1 MKITVDFD
9 YYSNVYRGNLIPV
22 SDFKK
27 VITKALCYVDGLI
40 FGREAGEREE
50 SVKLAVCNVAELLWL
65 DNSRLGISSENADG
79 YSVSYGSA
87 DVSKNIYDAV
97 AVYLADSGLMYAG
110 AGE

>member
-1 MKITVDFD
+1 MVNTIDYD
-9 YYSNVYRGNLIPV
+9 YYSNVYRGNVIPV

-27 VITKALCYVDGLI
+27 YIRKAQCYVDGMI
-40 FGREAGEREE
+40 FGREPGDRIE

-79 YSVSYGSA
+79 YSVSYSAA